1 MVAERERTALIPQ
14 RKGVRKWD
22 RPHGHDERARFD
34 AFGKAV
40 LRNEARN
47 HMRDLRRQR
56 RHETSLDAVPQAQ
69 MDKLSTVDHYPSDS
83 FVFSSHGYDLL
94 IDNELVAD
102 AFAGLPATEQS
113 ILILRCVLDLTDEE
127 IGSLLGMSRSA
138 VQRRRTK
145 TLEGLRAKLTAL
157 MPKGG

>member
-1 MVAERERTALIPQ
+1 MGSIP
-14 RKGVRKWD
+14 RD
-22 RPHGHDERARFD
+22 HDERVRFD
-34 AFGKAV
+34 AFCKAV
-40 LRNEARN
+40 LRNEARSY
-47 HMRDLRRQR
+47 MRSLCRQR
-56 RHETSLDAVPQAQ
+56 KHEFSLYAVPWEE
-69 MDKLSTVDHYPSDS
+69 MDKLCTADDYPSDS

-127 IGSLLGMSRSA
+127 IGGLLGMSRSA

-145 TLEGLRAKLTAL
+145 TLEELRAKLTAL